1 MAQQL
6 QSNPIS
12 SYMLSIPLKI
22 CTGWRVGVGVGD
34 RVWIW
39 GNGVGLELL
48 SHPRYRPPTLLI
60 VMKSEK
66 KWKSGKKWRVFWS
79 LIFFNFRYVMGGVG
93 GNNNIGIKKCTT
105 IFLWE
110 WSSKQVGGCPKNFQK
125 HPVERVFEKLVPN
138 FTIFFL
144 SKRVTL
150 IFFGLKFFYWFFF
163 RKKFTGIFLYK
174 FFVQGFPLFLEQKL
188 KGFSIEKFV

>member
-1 MAQQL
+1 MGQNWEK
-6 QSNPIS
+6 SNLREF
-12 SYMLSIPLKI
+12 LSKLSLIPA
-22 CTGWRVGVGVGD
+22 VD
-34 RVWIW
+34 
-39 GNGVGLELL
+39 LL
-48 SHPRYRPPTLLI
+48 PPCLWKWSEKWK
-60 VMKSEK
+60 VKSESE
-66 KWKSGKKWRVFWS
+66 KWSESIFGP
-79 LIFFNFRYVMGGVG
+79 LIFFNFRYIKWGVR

-110 WSSKQVGGCPKNFQK
+110 WSSRQVGVLTQNFQK
-125 HPVERVFEKLVPN
+125 HPVERVFEKMVPN

-174 FFVQGFPLFLEQKL
+174 FFVQGFPLFFRKKI
-188 KGFSIEKFV
+188 KGIFL